1 MFLQLCPML
10 PDSLVKFVFGAVTLL
25 GLILKQTNEQ
35 QQQKLQ
41 FCLLILLLAFHEDFK
56 NIWKRRNF
64 ERPAVQMSSSNVVQ
78 MLYELCKETF
88 SAGEAHELE
97 PSQEAIQRLRSLL
110 DTVKP
115 IDLGLDEAAIE
126 EIEQHASRSFY
137 RRVIR
142 RRVPR
147 RSGTGGRWATSVT
160 YVHTPPVTYFHI
172 YQCDSFSMGI
182 FCLPKSAVIP
192 LHDHCGMTVLSK
204 LLYGSMHVT
213 AYDWLDPVTDRD
225 LISEHENSRPP
236 GRPGLR
242 LAELKSHAILE
253 APCETSVLYPT
264 TGGNIH
270 SFTAV
275 TSCAVLD
282 ILTPPYRDDPS
293 YYRPYNGRENKRDV
307 DDGSSVWLE
316 EVEKPDNFILR
327 PRPYPGPVIIDT

>member
-1 MFLQLCPML
+1 MFQQLHSMFS
-10 PDSLVKFVFGAVTLL
+10 DSLVKFVFGAVTLL

-35 QQQKLQ
+35 TQQKLQ
-41 FCLLILLLAFHEDFK
+41 LCLLVLLLAFHEDFK
-56 NIWKRRNF
+56 NIWKRRSF
-64 ERPAVQMSSSNVVQ
+64 ERPAAVQMSSNNVVQ

-88 SAGEAHELE
+88 SPGEADEL
-97 PSQEAIQRLRSLL
+97 PSQEAIQRLRALL

-115 IDLGLDEAAIE
+115 IDLGLDEAAID
-126 EIEQHASRSFY
+126 EIEQHASRSFS

-147 RSGTGGRWATSVT
+147 RSGAGDRWATSVA

-192 LHDHCGMTVLSK
+192 LHDHRGMTVLSK

-225 LISEHENSRPP
+225 LISEHENSRSP

-242 LAELKSHAILE
+242 LAELRSEAVLE

-282 ILTPPYRDDPS
+282 ILTPPYKDDPS
-293 YYRPYNGRENKRDV
+293 YYRSYNGRENKRDV
-307 DDGSSVWLE
+307 DDESTVWLE

-327 PRPYPGPVIIDT
+327 PRPYPGPVIDDT